1 MLVNEQTES
10 GVSMKRFEKKVAIV
24 TGAAQGIGRGI
35 AECLAREG
43 ASVVL
48 NDLEGSEAAAIAS
61 DIEREN
67 FPSKALVCVADVS
80 KPAEVNKLLSET
92 LGLFP
97 QIDIV
102 VANAAFSIRSP
113 VVEAKWDDVL
123 RTIEV
128 TQFGVY
134 HVCQAA
140 ARQMVAQGKGGKI
153 VIIGSVLSEIP
164 FPTSSAYCMA
174 KAAITHF
181 ARTLAEELAPHR
193 INVNVVSPGY
203 IDTPGARKFASDE
216 EMAKVGNTL
225 PWGRLGKPSD
235 IAKAVAFLAS
245 EDADY
250 ITGSV
255 LVVDGGLR
263 GGMRF

>member
-1 MLVNEQTES
+1 
-10 GVSMKRFEKKVAIV
+10 MKRFEKKVAIV

-43 ASVVL
+43 ASVVV
-48 NDLEGSEAAAIAS
+48 NDLEGSEAAAVAS

-80 KPAEVNKLLSET
+80 KPAEVNKLFSEA
-92 LGLFP
+92 LDRFQQL
-97 QIDIV
+97 DIV
-102 VANAAFSIRSP
+102 VANAAFSIRAP

-140 ARQMVAQGKGGKI
+140 ARQMVEQAKGGKI

-203 IDTPGARKFASDE
+203 IDTPGARKFASNE
-216 EMAKVGNTL
+216 EMAKAGNTL
-225 PWGRLGKPSD
+225 PWGRLGTPSD

>member
-1 MLVNEQTES
+1 
-10 GVSMKRFEKKVAIV
+10 MKRFEKKVAIV
-24 TGAAQGIGRGI
+24 TGAAQGIGRGV
-35 AECLAREG
+35 AKWLAREG
-43 ASVVL
+43 ASVVV
-48 NDLEGSEAAAIAS
+48 NDLEGSEAPGVAG
-61 DIEREN
+61 DIEHEN
-67 FPSKALVCVADVS
+67 FPNEALVCLADVS
-80 KPAEVNKLLSET
+80 KPAEVTRLLRET
-92 LGLFP
+92 LGLFQ

-102 VANAAFSIRSP
+102 VANAAVSIRAP

-140 ARQMVAQGKGGKI
+140 ARQMVEQRKGGKI

-181 ARTLAEELAPHR
+181 ARTLAGELAPHR

-203 IDTPGARKFASDE
+203 IDTPGERKFASDE
-216 EMAKVGNTL
+216 EMATMGKAI

-263 GGMRF
+263 GGMRL

>member
-1 MLVNEQTES
+1 
-10 GVSMKRFEKKVAIV
+10 MKRFEKKVAIV
-24 TGAAQGIGRGI
+24 TGAAQGIGREI
-35 AECLAREG
+35 AESLAREG
-43 ASVVL
+43 ASVVV
-48 NDLEGSEAAAIAS
+48 NDLEGSAAPGVAS
-61 DIEREN
+61 DLEHGN
-67 FPSKALVCVADVS
+67 VPAKALVSLADVS
-80 KPAEVNKLLSET
+80 KPAEVKKLFSEA
-92 LGLFP
+92 LARF
-97 QIDIV
+97 QQVDIV
-102 VANAAFSIRSP
+102 IANAAFSIRAP

-140 ARQMVAQGKGGKI
+140 ARQMIKQGKGGKI
-153 VIIGSVLSEIP
+153 VIIGSVLAEIP
-164 FPTSSAYCMA
+164 LPTSSAYCMA

-181 ARTLAEELAPHR
+181 ARTLADELAQHR

-203 IDTPGARKFASDE
+203 IDTPGARTFASDE
-216 EMAKVGNTL
+216 EMARAENTI
-225 PWGRLGKPSD
+225 PWRRLGKPSD
-235 IAKAVAFLAS
+235 ISKAVAFLAS